1 MKRLSLFII
10 IFTTFFSVVNAGN
23 FQELGNKADKLF
35 KDNNNKEAFYLY
47 KKILLEYKVPPVVLK
62 RAVASMKRAGLES
75 EYDSLFKAAA
85 AKYGKDPKMVIELAK
100 SKMSVKYYGHII
112 AGEFIRGHH
121 RGRGNRVYTLERDRV
136 EALKLMF
143 GVMPKITDSQL
154 AADYY
159 ITLKKLLM
167 WGRQGNNAWKLQYL
181 TDINKLPDYQKG
193 NTWFASYRMRYYGAP
208 VDAAG
213 KPVFY
218 HVPKTF
224 DTAANDG
231 ERWRFAVNNLT
242 NNDKL
247 DRKAKNNEKLELAGF
262 FKSQFGVET
271 VAYSMRSRFQ
281 TLNEGPYAVHL
292 LKDDESIAK
301 LANGVHKIK
310 LPDDCNYISF
320 YKELDQWTLANIY
333 LNRRQYVKAANILK
347 NIKGNHNASEKYKQI
362 TGNWVELLRN
372 KTFPAGVKPKVNL
385 KFRNA
390 KEVFCKLTKVK
401 IEPFISDLKASL
413 KHDKTRREM
422 QKYGFNPESVGRW
435 LLEKKGERYLGEE
448 VASWSEKLKP
458 LPEHFDKVTQFELPV
473 SKAGAYYLEVTAA
486 DGNTCR
492 TLVWLSELAIIER
505 DANGGKLY
513 IVTDALTGKAVDF
526 CRLKFFAYTSKYIR
540 NPKDRNKYGDKYE
553 FTVQKFFTQTDAN
566 GMVFVEASKLKRDS
580 RVMVEAE
587 VEGRLGILGFGSFYV
602 RRYYSQKLNLQNKI
616 YAITDRPIYRPGQ
629 TVKFNYWLRQ
639 VGYGKDD
646 YVGKF
651 AGRKVTLTLR
661 STRKTLLN
669 KTFTLDNNGSFNS
682 SFKLP
687 QDADLGQYWISLDV
701 GGGSLPFKVEE
712 YRKPKFEV
720 KVDMPA
726 KSLLLGDNI
735 PVTIKAD
742 YLFGA
747 PVAGAK
753 VNYKVYRTAKEE
765 LIYPLY
771 KWDWLYGRN
780 CCSFSSVY
788 KYRSWRGSTPVELVV
803 SNMGIT
809 DLKGR
814 LSFTIDTGLAK
825 ALFNNTDNEY
835 KVVAEVTDSSRYT
848 EVGQGKIIAARKPFE
863 VFCDTNKG
871 FFRMGE
877 IIEFRISAF
886 TANNKKV
893 SGKYS
898 LDLYRISYNEK
909 REPVETKINSWN
921 GEKTEDVAQVSFRMD
936 KAGYYLAKVK
946 VTDKD
951 GNSIC
956 KEQIIRILGKGVS
969 RDENFCDLPLEI
981 ISDKKTYKPGEKAS
995 LMINSSKSGD
1005 VFLFVRPASANM
1017 VNYAKL
1023 VKLPPSGYIRQLH
1036 IHRSDMPNI
1045 FVEAIAVRDGRL
1057 YSFVKQI
1064 LVPPEKKILNI
1075 DLKTDVRT
1083 FKPGEKCPL
1092 KVKITDAN
1100 GKPVVGEVVLTVYD
1114 KALDL
1119 LSGGSNVPDIYKFFW
1134 SWKRYWYSRSRDS
1147 LSKYFYNLRKPRE
1160 PYMQRLGVFGGLPA
1174 SVSSFGRNA
1183 KRKSVMLEKSADM
1196 MVMPSAAVGN
1206 GGQAQK
1212 EAIVVRKNFA
1222 DSIMWKVALKT
1233 DANGVAELPV
1243 PLPDNLTT
1251 WKIRAWAMTDKCSVG
1266 QGESE
1271 VIVSKDYLVRLI
1283 LPRFLNK
1290 GDTATVSAIIMN
1302 RSDKTGKANTTIEI
1316 SGDSLK
1322 LLNSPEQISSVAA
1335 KGEKRLDW
1343 QVQAV
1348 KSGTAAITVKSRCGD
1363 KSDAL
1368 VLQLPVQIKG
1378 IVKQVATSGY
1388 MKERE
1393 SAVIDIAVP
1402 TKRKPE
1408 SAKLTINFSPS
1419 IAAAMVDAIP
1429 YLINTDD
1436 KDLFATINR
1445 FIPAIIAQNTLK
1457 KMNIDLKA
1465 IEKMKAN
1472 LNPTELG
1479 SKRERVSQWRRFR
1492 NNPVFSEKELAKVVK
1507 KELATLCGMQNSDGG
1522 WGWFGGFHEYS
1533 YIYTTVRAVGALQL
1547 AADNGVMFDKN
1558 VLERGIAWLE
1568 DWQNRRIE
1576 RIKKH
1581 NYKVNNLDALVFD
1594 ILGKAGK
1601 KSDFM
1606 YQKLFA
1612 ERQYLSAAGLTLFAS
1627 ACSRLGD
1634 KTKLEMLMRNI
1645 EQFLVE
1651 DNENQTAYL
1660 RLPDSRYWWCWYDR
1674 DIETQAEYL
1683 KLLAKTEPRGKRAAW
1698 LAKYILINRKHA
1710 NYWSSVVDTGVCVEA
1725 LCEFLQKSGETA
1737 PDMTVE
1743 ILYDGKSLKKV
1754 KINAEN
1760 MFNIDNSIVL
1770 NGKDVTSGKHKIE
1783 FKREGEGT
1791 VYFNSY
1797 LSYFSLEDY
1806 IKHTGLDLKI
1816 RRHYYKLDPV
1826 AAEDQARGSRG
1837 QALKVGVEKYK
1848 RTLIKDFSK
1857 ILSGDLVEIEF
1868 TIESKNDYSYIV
1880 IQDGK
1885 AAGFEPVTKLS
1896 GYTPN
1901 SLGAYVEMRD
1911 KFVRFYVR
1919 NLARGKH
1926 SLSYRMRAV
1935 TPGKFSALPTTAT
1948 GAYAPELRCN
1958 SNSFELNIK

>member
-1 MKRLSLFII
+1 MRRLSLFII
-10 IFTTFFSVVNAGN
+10 IFTAVFTVVNAGS
-23 FQELGNKADKLF
+23 FQKLESKADKLF
-35 KDNNNKEAFYLY
+35 RENNNKEAFYLY
-47 KKILLEYKVPPVVLK
+47 KKILLDYKVPPVVLS
-62 RAVASMKRAGLES
+62 RAVASMKRAGLEG
-75 EYDSLFKAAA
+75 EYDSLFKAVA
-85 AKYGKDPKMVIELAK
+85 AKYSKDPEMVIELAE
-100 SKMSVKYYGHII
+100 SKMSVNYYGHMI

-121 RGRGNRVYTLERDRV
+121 RGRADRVYTLERDRV
-136 EALKLMF
+136 EALRLMF
-143 GVMPKITDSQL
+143 GVMPKITDNLL
-154 AADYY
+154 AAKYY
-159 ITLKKLLM
+159 NTLKKLMM

-181 TDINKLPDYQKG
+181 TDVNELPDYQKR

-208 VDAAG
+208 VDAVG
-213 KPVFY
+213 KPIFY

-224 DTAANDG
+224 DAAVNDG
-231 ERWRFAVNNLT
+231 ERWRFAVNKLI

-247 DRKAKNNEKLELAGF
+247 GGKAKKREKLGLAIF

-271 VAYSMRSRFQ
+271 VAYSMRSKFQ
-281 TLNEGPYAVHL
+281 TLTEGPYAVHL

-301 LANGVHKIK
+301 LANGVRRIK

-320 YKELDQWTLANIY
+320 FKELDQWTLANIY
-333 LNRRQYVKAANILK
+333 LNRRQYVKAANVLK
-347 NIKGNHNASEKYKQI
+347 NIKGNRNALEKYKQI
-362 TGNWVELLRN
+362 TGNWVDLLRN
-372 KTFPAGVKPKVNL
+372 KTFPAGVKPKINL
-385 KFRNA
+385 KFRNT

-401 IEPFISDLKASL
+401 IEPFIADLKASL

-422 QKYGFNPESVGRW
+422 QKYGFRPESVGRW
-435 LLEKKGERYLGEE
+435 LLEKKGESYLGKEI
-448 VASWSEKLKP
+448 ASWSENLKP
-458 LPEHFDKVTQFELPV
+458 LSGHFDKVTQLELPV

-492 TLVWLSELAIIER
+492 TLIWLSELAIIER
-505 DANGGKLY
+505 EANGGKLY
-513 IVTDALTGKAVDF
+513 IVTDALTGKAIDF

-540 NPKDRNKYGDKYE
+540 NQKDRNQYGDKYKY
-553 FTVQKFFTQTDAN
+553 TIQKYFTQTDAN
-566 GMVFVEASKLKRDS
+566 GMIFVEASRFKRGS
-580 RVMVEAE
+580 RVMIEADVEKRFG
-587 VEGRLGILGFGSFYV
+587 VLGFGSFYV
-602 RRYYSQKLNLQNKI
+602 RRYYSQKMNSQKRV

-639 VGYGKDD
+639 IGYGKDD
-646 YVGKF
+646 YVGEY
-651 AGRKVTLTLR
+651 AGKKVTLTLR
-661 STRKTLLN
+661 SARKKLLN

-687 QDADLGQYWISLDV
+687 DDADLEQYWISLDV

-712 YRKPKFEV
+712 YRKPEFEI
-720 KVDMPA
+720 KIDMPA
-726 KSLLLGDNI
+726 KPLILGDNI

-753 VNYKVYRTAKEE
+753 VNYKVYRTAKED
-765 LIYPLY
+765 LVYPLY

-780 CCSFSSVY
+780 CCSFSSIY
-788 KYRSWRGSTPVELVV
+788 KYRSWYGSAPVELVV
-803 SNMGIT
+803 SNRGMT
-809 DLKGR
+809 DAKGR

-825 ALFNNTDNEY
+825 ALFDDTDNEY

-848 EVGQGKIIAARKPFE
+848 EVGQGKVIAARKPFE

-871 FFRMGE
+871 FFQTGE
-877 IIEFRISAF
+877 VIEFSISAL

-898 LDLYRISYNEK
+898 FDLYKISYNEK
-909 REPVETKINSWN
+909 REPVETKVKSWN
-921 GEKTEDVAQVSFRMD
+921 GEKAEDAALIRFRLD
-936 KAGYYLAKVK
+936 KSGHYLAKVK
-946 VTDKD
+946 VSDKS
-951 GNSIC
+951 GNSIY
-956 KEQIIRILGKGVS
+956 KEQIIRVLGKGVS

-981 ISDKKTYKPGEKAS
+981 ISDKKTYKPGENAS
-995 LMINSSKSGD
+995 LMINSSKAGD

-1023 VKLPPSGYIRQLH
+1023 VKLPPYGNIRKLYIS
-1036 IHRSDMPNI
+1036 RSDMPNI
-1045 FVEAIAVRDGRL
+1045 FVEAVAVRDGRV

-1075 DLKTDVRT
+1075 DLKTEARN

-1119 LSGGSNVPDIYKFFW
+1119 LSGGGNVPDIYKFFW

-1147 LSKYFYNLRKPRE
+1147 LNKYFYNLRKPRE

-1174 SVSSFGRNA
+1174 AVSSFNRSV
-1183 KRKSVMLEKSADM
+1183 KSKGMMLEKSADTM
-1196 MVMPSAAVGN
+1196 AMPSVAGGN
-1206 GGQAQK
+1206 GGGAKK

-1222 DSIMWKVALKT
+1222 DSVMWKVALKT

-1283 LPRFLNK
+1283 LPRFLNN

-1302 RSDKTGKANTTIEI
+1302 RGDKSGKANTTIEI

-1322 LLNSPEQISSVAA
+1322 LLNSPEQTSSVAA

-1348 KSGTAAITVKSRCGD
+1348 KPGTAAITVKSRCGD

-1378 IVKQVATSGY
+1378 IFKQVASSGY

-1393 SAVIDIAVP
+1393 SAVIDINVP
-1402 TKRKPE
+1402 AKRKPE
-1408 SAKLTINFSPS
+1408 STKLTINFSPS

-1436 KDLFATINR
+1436 KDLFSTINR
-1445 FIPAIIAQNTLK
+1445 FIPALVAQNTLK

-1465 IEKMKAN
+1465 IEKMKAK

-1479 SKRERVSQWRRFR
+1479 LKDERVKQWKRFR
-1492 NNPVFSEKELAKVVK
+1492 NNPVFSEKELAKVVR

-1522 WGWFGGFHEYS
+1522 WGWFSGFHECS
-1533 YIYTTVRAVGALQL
+1533 YIYTTVRAVRALQL
-1547 AADNGVMFDKN
+1547 AVDNGVTFDKN
-1558 VLERGIAWLE
+1558 VLARGVAWLE
-1568 DWQNRRIE
+1568 DWQNLRIE

-1581 NYKVNNLDALVFD
+1581 DYKVDNLDALVFD
-1594 ILGKAGK
+1594 TLGKAGK

-1612 ERQYLSAAGLTLFAS
+1612 ERQHLSVVGLTLFAS
-1627 ACSRLGD
+1627 SCHRLKD
-1634 KTKLEMLMRNI
+1634 KTKFKMLMRNI

-1651 DNENQTAYL
+1651 DKENQTAYL
-1660 RLPDSRYWWCWYDR
+1660 RLTGFRYWWCWYDR

-1698 LAKYILINRKHA
+1698 LAKYILVNRKHA
-1710 NYWSSVVDTGVCVEA
+1710 NYWSSVVDTGICVEA
-1725 LCEFLQKSGETA
+1725 LCEFLQESGEAA
-1737 PDMTVE
+1737 PDMTVKV
-1743 ILYDGKSLKKV
+1743 LYDGKVLKKV

-1770 NGKDVTSGKHKIE
+1770 SGKDVTSGKHKIE
-1783 FKREGEGT
+1783 FKREGEGA

-1826 AAEDQARGSRG
+1826 ASKAQVRGSRG

-1848 RTLIKDFSK
+1848 RTPIKDFSE

-1919 NLARGKH
+1919 SLDRGKH